1 MKTTLLLILTIG
13 ILISTSISVIKI
25 PEKEIIETPDIKTF
39 KSLEELRSYIES
51 SRTSYIYHPLLET
64 TMAPMF
70 AVEEQARKYSTTNI
84 QVTGVDEAD
93 IIKTDGKYIYIAS
106 GNKVYIIKAYP
117 PENAEIINTLNFNA
131 TVRGL
136 FINKERLVIITST
149 TSYVRIMIEKNKTIS
164 IPKIPYQIINTTIL
178 IYDTSNI
185 VKPILINSINATG
198 SYVTSRMINNYVY
211 VIVQQYISS
220 DIIILPE
227 INGIQVKPT
236 QIKYIVGESGHQFTT
251 IIAINISN
259 REYRSEVYLLEA
271 SSYIYVSPR
280 NLYILIPK
288 WLKPEEI
295 LDKLVEAILPIL
307 PSKIGKKVTD
317 IMKSN
322 LEIREKYVKIMNT
335 ISEWFNNLSSKER
348 EKYTQ
353 KLMQAIAEVIS
364 SHWHESTAIYKFSLD
379 KLEVKLTAQST
390 IPGRV
395 LDQFSMDEYNNHFRI
410 ATTTSKSEVINGQIT
425 RLVTSNAIY
434 ILNEKL
440 EIIGKI
446 EDIAVE
452 ERIYAA
458 RYLGN
463 IMFLVTFRRIDPL
476 FGIDLSN
483 PTEPKIIGYL
493 KIPGYAEYLH
503 PYKDKYLIGIGMHT
517 DEEGRVKGI
526 KISLFDISNPED
538 IKEKSKITMEGR
550 FWSSLFSDHKAF
562 MINEEKQ
569 YFTFPIEGE
578 KRGVVVIEIKNGEL
592 QLKGIIE
599 HENAQRTVYIEN
611 YIYTTSP
618 NQIKILTENLT
629 PIKTIKLNEK

>member
-1 MKTTLLLILTIG
+1 MSSKINLKTTLLLILTIG

-149 TSYVRIMIEKNKTIS
+149 TSYVRIMIEKNETIS

-198 SYVTSRMINNYVY
+198 SYVTSRMINNHVY
-211 VIVQQYISS
+211 IIVQQYISS

-259 REYRSEVYLLEA
+259 GEYRSE
-271 SSYIYVSPR
+271 
-280 NLYILIPK
+280 
-288 WLKPEEI
+288 
-295 LDKLVEAILPIL
+295 
-307 PSKIGKKVTD
+307 
-317 IMKSN
+317 
-322 LEIREKYVKIMNT
+322 
-335 ISEWFNNLSSKER
+335 
-348 EKYTQ
+348 
-353 KLMQAIAEVIS
+353 
-364 SHWHESTAIYKFSLD
+364 
-379 KLEVKLTAQST
+379 
-390 IPGRV
+390 
-395 LDQFSMDEYNNHFRI
+395 
-410 ATTTSKSEVINGQIT
+410 
-425 RLVTSNAIY
+425 
-434 ILNEKL
+434 
-440 EIIGKI
+440 
-446 EDIAVE
+446 
-452 ERIYAA
+452 
-458 RYLGN
+458 
-463 IMFLVTFRRIDPL
+463 
-476 FGIDLSN
+476 
-483 PTEPKIIGYL
+483 
-493 KIPGYAEYLH
+493 
-503 PYKDKYLIGIGMHT
+503 
-517 DEEGRVKGI
+517 
-526 KISLFDISNPED
+526 
-538 IKEKSKITMEGR
+538 
-550 FWSSLFSDHKAF
+550 
-562 MINEEKQ
+562 
-569 YFTFPIEGE
+569 
-578 KRGVVVIEIKNGEL
+578 
-592 QLKGIIE
+592 
-599 HENAQRTVYIEN
+599 
-611 YIYTTSP
+611 
-618 NQIKILTENLT
+618 
-629 PIKTIKLNEK
+629 